1 MSDTLARLP
10 HSHPHGCEFQMHGEL
25 TMCSQPA
32 YWLLNGCPVCDED
45 IREIA
50 GMNSDNETFLAPA
63 LAEIAQMSGAVAE
76 SNGAA

>member
-10 HSHPHGCEFQMHGEL
+10 HSQPCGCEFQMHGEL
-25 TMCSQPA
+25 TTCSQPA

-50 GMNSDNETFLAPA
+50 ERA
-63 LAEIAQMSGAVAE
+63 GAVAE

>member
-10 HSHPHGCEFQMHGEL
+10 HSQPCGCEFQMHGEL
-25 TMCSQPA
+25 TTCSQPA

-50 GMNSDNETFLAPA
+50 GMNSDNEQFLAPA
-63 LAEIAQMSGAVAE
+63 LAEIAERAGAVAE

>member
-10 HSHPHGCEFQMHGEL
+10 HSQPCGCEFQMHGEL
-25 TMCSQPA
+25 TTCSQPA

-50 GMNSDNETFLAPA
+50 GMNSDNRITHHTSTQEW
-63 LAEIAQMSGAVAE
+63 MSACWCGF
-76 SNGAA
+76 G